1 MSYCVPNHL
10 SHKLEFRLN
19 RLPTKMSDRTRWQ
32 FMLPGLVFGA
42 LLFALGLF
50 ELLSGFEYTNA
61 NVAEIV
67 PQSDVSQYKPLL
79 SPDIFDI
86 VFMLIGL
93 GMMTAAVFSYI
104 RYRKFIFDGKTMIIG
119 DRPVIGKKRIVQES
133 IKNYL
138 GVRFRIE
145 LFQTGFINGN
155 RYIIELYHKN
165 PERIVPLYIST
176 SPKDVRR
183 LWKEYARYFELPA
196 LINTDEGLTARDI
209 KNLDKS
215 VKEMAKLGYVTDDYD
230 SYADLPES
238 LKYVRRKDKIVIKRQ
253 NVWDIYNIMG
263 WAGIAVVGVVLAI
276 ATSQIKSGLEA
287 NSYTFYFLYSAA
299 ILLLAA
305 ALLLMFRKEKLVLKK
320 NKIVHTHKYMTY
332 STKHNEIFKDDIES
346 IDVTQNPASGR
357 YFVSIISED
366 RTITFGAKLPIED
379 LRWIKSF
386 LIHEVIK

>member
-19 RLPTKMSDRTRWQ
+19 RLPAKMSDRTRWQ

-67 PQSDVSQYKPLL
+67 PQSDVSQYKPFL

-332 STKHNEIFKDDIES
+332 STKHNEIFKDDIEA

>member
-1 MSYCVPNHL
+1 MSYNVPNHF
-10 SHKLEFRLN
+10 SHKLEFPLN
-19 RLPTKMSDRTRWQ
+19 RMPAKISDRTNWQ

-42 LLFALGLF
+42 LLFILGLY
-50 ELLSGFEYTNA
+50 EMLSGFQYTNA
-61 NVAEIV
+61 NVSEVV
-67 PQSDVSQYKPLL
+67 PLTDLSHYKPFADPIL
-79 SPDIFDI
+79 FDI
-86 VFMLIGL
+86 VFMVVGL
-93 GMMTAAVFSYI
+93 GMMIAAVFSYI
-104 RYRKFIFDGKTMIIG
+104 RYRKFIFDGKNMIIG

-176 SPKDVRR
+176 SPKNVRK

-196 LINTDEGLTARDI
+196 LVNTDEGLTARDI

-230 SYADLPES
+230 SYAELPPS
-238 LKYVRRKDKIVIKRQ
+238 LKYVRKKDKIVIKIK
-253 NVWDIYNIMG
+253 NIWDIYNIMG
-263 WAGIAVVGVVLAI
+263 WATIAVVFAAMII
-276 ATSQIKSGLEA
+276 ATFQIISGFHA
-287 NSYTFYFLYSAA
+287 NSYTFYFLYITTT
-299 ILLLAA
+299 ILLIV

-332 STKHNEIFKDDIES
+332 STKHNEIFKEDIEA

-366 RTITFGAKLPIED
+366 RTITFGSKLPIKD

>member
-1 MSYCVPNHL
+1 MSYCVPNHF
-10 SHKLEFRLN
+10 SHKLEFDLN
-19 RLPTKMSDRTRWQ
+19 RLPARISDRTRWQ

-42 LLFALGLF
+42 LLFVLGLF
-50 ELLSGFEYTNA
+50 EMLSGFEYTNA
-61 NVAEIV
+61 NVAEII
-67 PQSDVSQYKPLL
+67 PQSDVSQYKPFL
-79 SPDIFDI
+79 SPEIYDI

-119 DRPVIGKKRIVQES
+119 DRPAIGKKRIVQEN

-145 LFQTGFINGN
+145 QFQTGFINGN
-155 RYIIELYHKN
+155 RYIVELYHKN

-176 SPKDVRR
+176 SPKNVRR
-183 LWKEYARYFELPA
+183 LWKEYSRYFELPA
-196 LINTDEGLTARDI
+196 LINTDEGLIARDI

-230 SYADLPES
+230 SYADLPAS
-238 LKYVRRKDKIVIKRQ
+238 LQYARKKDKIVIKRQ
-253 NVWDIYNIMG
+253 NVWDIYNVMG
-263 WAGIAVVGVVLAI
+263 WFGIAIVAAVLAV
-276 ATSQIKSGLEA
+276 ATFQIKDGLET

-379 LRWIKSF
+379 LRWIKTF

>member
-19 RLPTKMSDRTRWQ
+19 RLPAKMSDRTRWQ

-263 WAGIAVVGVVLAI
+263 WAGIAVVGAVLAI